1 MSEWVLASSGCGS
14 SCFCMSYIM
23 PGFDPCIVL
32 GAESCRH
39 SLSALLGPCH
49 GPSAAGTLPP
59 CQLNAPTEGS
69 EAIKPRR
76 VRLPCNVIEP
86 ACWECEAFSRPACR
100 LPVNA
105 SGHRSEY
112 PGKDASALVLGSA
125 RCWRSPAAQSVS
137 SDHGQAIPVLAGSL
151 RAGRAS
157 GYVAPATSAKASNP
171 QYC

>member
-1 MSEWVLASSGCGS
+1 MSEWVLASPGCGS
-14 SCFCMSYIM
+14 SCFCMSYIL

-39 SLSALLGPCH
+39 SLLRSPWPMPWFQRRRSAPW
-49 GPSAAGTLPP
+49 
-59 CQLNAPTEGS
+59 QLNAATEGG

-76 VRLPCNVIEP
+76 VRLPCNVIDP
-86 ACWECEAFSRPACR
+86 ACWECEAFSRLACR

-112 PGKDASALVLGSA
+112 PGNNASALVLGSA

-137 SDHGQAIPVLAGSL
+137 SDRGHMIPVLAGSL
-151 RAGRAS
+151 PRPCFWVRGAGRQRQ
-157 GYVAPATSAKASNP
+157 GL
-171 QYC
+171 